1 MQHCI
6 NQHLYCLDGRSPPI
20 APPMTELSG
29 ELITYCC
36 FHCEGSNV
44 LSRKIFDA
52 QLVVYHAESDLW
64 KMSMFLLAGV
74 AGAALTVTLSIWGV
88 LKDDVLVDQLTVVK
102 PGWSLW
108 ITWAVIGFVFGF
120 AIWYFLSFLRIRV
133 IRLLLSYDH
142 WFIGRAN
149 ILDYVGD
156 LWSLE
161 VLSHNINII
170 PTVYHSYG
178 PCV

>member
-1 MQHCI
+1 
-6 NQHLYCLDGRSPPI
+6 
-20 APPMTELSG
+20 
-29 ELITYCC
+29 
-36 FHCEGSNV
+36 
-44 LSRKIFDA
+44 
-52 QLVVYHAESDLW
+52 
-64 KMSMFLLAGV
+64 MFLLAGV

-156 LWSLE
+156 L
-161 VLSHNINII
+161 
-170 PTVYHSYG
+170 
-178 PCV
+178 